1 MKLVDTHTHLYTE
14 EFDADRGAVIH
25 NALANRVEYMLL
37 PNIDSSSLDAMLL
50 LARTFPRH
58 CFPMMGLHPT
68 SVNDQYEKELEL
80 VEKELSQNRYTGVG
94 EIGVD
99 LYWDKSFQGQQ
110 EDAFRRQ
117 LKLAKKYRLPVSI
130 HTRDAFDITLRIVKE
145 ELDSDLKGVFHC
157 FTGTIDDAKK
167 IMDTG
172 FKMGIGGVVT
182 FKNSGL
188 ANVVKDIPLEEI
200 VLETDA
206 PYLTPVPFRGKRN
219 ESSYLR
225 FVAEKITET
234 KNISFQEVAETT
246 TQTAE
251 NLFFANNIL

>member
-1 MKLVDTHTHLYTE
+1 MKLVDTHTHLYAE
-14 EFDADRGAVIH
+14 EFAVDRGAVIH
-25 NALANRVEYMLL
+25 KALANQVECMLL
-37 PNIDSSSLDAMLL
+37 PNIDSSSLEAMLS
-50 LARTFPRH
+50 LAEAFPQH

-68 SVNDQYEKELEL
+68 SVTDQYETELEL
-80 VEKELSQNRYTGVG
+80 VEKELAQNHYVGVG

-99 LYWDKSFQGQQ
+99 LYWDKSFKSQQ
-110 EDAFRRQ
+110 EDAFRKQ
-117 LKLAKKYRLPVSI
+117 LKFAKKYRLPVSI
-130 HTRDAFDITLRIVKE
+130 HTRNAFDITLQIVKE
-145 ELDSDLKGVFHC
+145 ELGNNFKGIFHC
-157 FTGTIDDAKK
+157 FTGTVGDAKK

-188 ANVVKDIPLEEI
+188 AEVVKDIPLDEL

-225 FVAEKITET
+225 FVAEKIAEV
-234 KNISFQEVAETT
+234 KNITFQEVAETT

-251 NLFFANNIL
+251 NLFSTKNML